1 MAGTEQR
8 YSNEDM
14 LEQLRDHYKRNSK
27 RKRSSFAK
35 DKAVC
40 SSSIVYMRFG
50 SWNNALLK
58 AGIGNKITKEAIIK
72 DLKDHYSKNRK
83 ITKKSFD
90 SDKTVCSA
98 KIVELKFGSW
108 TNGIKA
114 ANLRNNIK
122 EKIIIELE
130 NPKKREYPY
139 TKGELVGKYK
149 RLKKQMKY
157 KNVKISSE
165 DFYKETGITIE
176 QIINSFGDW
185 EKFCRIAKPLKS
197 GKK

>member
-14 LEQLRDHYKRNSK
+14 LKQLRDHYKRNSMIT
-27 RKRSSFAK
+27 RSSFAK